1 MSPLYLKKY
10 DDTTQVTLIIA
21 SLIERGLIGWKK
33 KACTDINAR
42 RRATSILVEE
52 KKASRIP
59 ESRL

>member
-1 MSPLYLKKY
+1 MLPLYLEKY
-10 DDTTQVTLIIA
+10 DNITQVTPTMA
-21 SLIERGLIGWKK
+21 SLIERGLTVWKK
-33 KACTDINAR
+33 KACTDINTR